1 MSVGTAEIERH
12 WTALHRQRRLYTLG
26 GTALV
31 VVALGASLVFANETS
46 AGKFLERLPH
56 LVDFVDQLIPREFA
70 EIGRALFDLPSP
82 FDDGSLKHDYPDG
95 RVPLIDGLYLPEYFH
110 LMLVTINV
118 AILSTLI
125 GTLIGGAASF
135 LAAKNLN
142 RSRLSRGVV
151 RRVLELLRA
160 FPEIVI
166 AGFFVAVL
174 SLGPIPAIIAIA
186 LHTIG
191 ALGKLFFEVI
201 ENADMRPVDGIVA
214 SGGGAVDTARYA
226 ILPQVAPNFA
236 SYTLLRF
243 EINVRASTII
253 GAVGGGGIG
262 EALRLSI
269 SRGHE
274 AKTLAIIALLF
285 VIIVLID
292 QLGAA
297 LRRRLAPDGGFGTSV
312 RGSRAGSGGNVAT
325 APVTLGTTRWER

>member
-1 MSVGTAEIERH
+1 MSAATAEIERH

-31 VVALGASLVFANETS
+31 AVALGASLVFANETS

-56 LVDFVDQLIPREFA
+56 LVDFTDQLVPREAA
-70 EIGRALFDLPSP
+70 EVWRALFDRPSP
-82 FDDGSLKHDYPDG
+82 FDDGSLKHDYPAG
-95 RVPLIDGLYLPEYFH
+95 RVPLFGGLYLPEYLY

-118 AILSTLI
+118 AILATLI
-125 GTLIGGAASF
+125 GTLVGGAASF
-135 LAAKNLN
+135 LAARNLN
-142 RSRLSRGVV
+142 GNRLARGAV

-166 AGFFVAVL
+166 AGFFVAIL
-174 SLGPIPAIIAIA
+174 TLGPIPAIIAIA

-214 SGGGAVDTARYA
+214 SGGGGVDTARYA

-236 SYTLLRF
+236 SYALLRF

-274 AKTLAIIALLF
+274 AKTLAIIGLLF
-285 VIIVLID
+285 LTIVLID
-292 QLGAA
+292 QIGAA
-297 LRRRLAPDGGFGTSV
+297 LRRRLAPDGGFATSA
-312 RGSRAGSGGNVAT
+312 RGARAGSGGNVAT
-325 APVTLGTTRWER
+325 APLGTAR